1 MWLSRPSGEMRQPVA
16 VFVFSSE
23 CLLAWLKLLMM
34 TALIPNCDAE
44 CKSADMI
51 RRGVP
56 RLVPWDG
63 GPEWMEAEGHFD
75 VVV

>member
-1 MWLSRPSGEMRQPVA
+1 MAKQAVWRDASASGGI
-16 VFVFSSE
+16 
-23 CLLAWLKLLMM
+23 CLQQRAPLAWLKLLMM
-34 TALIPNCDAE
+34 TALVPNCDAE

-51 RRGVP
+51 RRGVS

-63 GPEWMEAEGHFD
+63 GPEWMEADGHFD